1 MAKTAFAV
9 EDGIVPGH
17 TTSDLG
23 HSANK
28 FDNAHLSGDLNADG
42 DINATGTVTSGG
54 EALTPGGGGG
64 GGGASEET
72 TIVYA
77 VALGW

>member
-17 TTSDLG
+17 TTSNIG

-28 FDNAHLSGDLNADG
+28 FGDTHLSGDVNVDG
-42 DINATGTVTSGG
+42 DVNATGTVFSAG
-54 EALTPGGGGG
+54 EDVSEGGGGG
-64 GGGASEET
+64 GGGVSDALS
-72 TIVYA
+72 IAYA
-77 VALGW
+77 IALG

>member
-17 TTSDLG
+17 TTSNIG

-28 FDNAHLSGDLNADG
+28 FGDAHMSGDLNLDG
-42 DINATGTVTSGG
+42 DVVAAGTFYSGG
-54 EALTPGGGGG
+54 EEVTGGGGG
-64 GGGASEET
+64 GGGIDAATS
-72 TIVYA
+72 IAYA
-77 VALGW
+77 IALG